1 MKRSSRFSIPVI
13 AVGLSLLSLPA
24 LAWDDHGERF
34 ERHGGHHGWGPS
46 SYGPPGHAYGWQ
58 GHARGPTYVYAPH
71 YYNAAPRYYSVPRYY
86 SAPAY
91 YGAPASYDAGP
102 QVSLSFSLSAPLR

>member
-24 LAWDDHGERF
+24 LAWDDHGGRF
-34 ERHGGHHGWGPS
+34 DRRGGHQDWGQH
-46 SYGPPGHAYGWQ
+46 YGPPGHAYGWH
-58 GHARGPTYVYAPH
+58 GHAGRPTYVYAPR
-71 YYNAAPRYYSVPRYY
+71 YYNAAPRYYSAPRIY

-91 YGAPASYDAGP
+91 YAAPAAYDVGP
-102 QVSLSFSLSAPLR
+102 QVSLSFSLSAPLH